1 MARNYAA
8 LPHEYI
14 EEFKELTYEEIGR
27 LVSALLHYSA
37 TGEDIKPEG
46 NERFLW
52 RRVVTQEDRF
62 QESYDDIA
70 KARSEAARKAAN
82 ARWAVRGDADACARM
97 PSDASD
103 ANTNTDTDT
112 DTKTD
117 TKTKTNTLPSIEGEL
132 FAPPTAEEVA
142 SYAKELGSSV
152 YPERFVDY
160 YASKG
165 WKIGN
170 APMEDWRAAFR
181 NWAREEQK
189 RSQSPPPSSRP
200 QKPSDALRG
209 CETPVSTPDNLRTL
223 ERLERLRQRMK
234 TGTDEETPRGA

>member
-62 QESYDDIA
+62 QESYDEV
-70 KARSEAARKAAN
+70 SN
-82 ARWAVRGDADACARM
+82 ARREAGRKGAQSRWGKTEEETALPDGKNGKAMLAIGKN
-97 PSDASD
+97 S
-103 ANTNTDTDT
+103 NTETNTDTK
-112 DTKTD
+112 TKTD
-117 TKTKTNTLPSIEGEL
+117 TKTDTLPSIEGEL

-142 SYAKELGSSV
+142 AYAKELGSSV

-160 YASKG
+160 YASRG

-181 NWAREEQK
+181 NWAREEKQ
-189 RSQSPPPSSRP
+189 RSQSPSHYRGQKAPDDRWTTDTSRP
-200 QKPSDALRG
+200 RPEDTK
-209 CETPVSTPDNLRTL
+209 TL
-223 ERLERLRQRMK
+223 ERLEMLRRKMNAD
-234 TGTDEETPRGA
+234 TG